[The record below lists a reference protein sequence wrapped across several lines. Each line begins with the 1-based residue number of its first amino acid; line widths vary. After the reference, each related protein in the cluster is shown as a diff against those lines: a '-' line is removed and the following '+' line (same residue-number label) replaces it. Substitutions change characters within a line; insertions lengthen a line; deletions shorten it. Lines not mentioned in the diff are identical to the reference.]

1 MSTPSAAIS
10 PVLPATLQQTAAE
23 AARALGILLFNT
35 PEYQA
40 YRQALHQV
48 NRDADVQRLLASTR
62 ERTLALQRGQGDAL
76 EQRAALKTLRA
87 ELGCLPSFYT
97 YRQEEENVAGLF
109 HAVDEAVSRAA
120 GVAFARNA
128 RRSGCGCGC

>member
-1 MSTPSAAIS
+1 MNTQSAATS
-10 PVLPATLQQTAAE
+10 PVLPAASQQTAAQ
-23 AARALGILLFNT
+23 AARALGGLLFNT

-48 NRDADVQRLLASTR
+48 NRDADVQRLLASIR
-62 ERTLALQRGQGDAL
+62 ERTLALQRGQGDTL
-76 EQRAALKTLRA
+76 EHRAALETLRA
-87 ELGCLPSFYT
+87 ELGALPSFCT

-109 HAVDEAVSRAA
+109 HAVDEAIGRAA